1 MLPSKM
7 LSTSKAGGAK
17 APMDKLSLCLT
28 VKHYFF
34 FFYFQF
40 QSELPLLPLVPIAS
54 FSFAVHLPVSLG
66 KLNLDTGFQEAAS
79 GGSNTGE

>member
-28 VKHYFF
+28 VKHYF